1 MRSSDRWITPGVVI
15 AGLLVSG
22 VVVLG
27 LAGMLTYLADRGVD
41 PGPVLKLTG
50 QIGGGLAGVVS
61 LLLQLVNRKT
71 VTKTERNTGVLAEA
85 VFEVADKL
93 PRPVPRHAAD
103 PTTVAADYMGAAP
116 APRGS

>member
-15 AGLLVSG
+15 TGLLVAG

-27 LAGMLTYLADRGVD
+27 IAGMLTYLADRNVD

-50 QIGGGLAGVVS
+50 QVGGGLAGVLS
-61 LLLQLVNRKT
+61 LILQLVNRKS
-71 VTKTERNTGVLAEA
+71 VTKTERNTGVLADA
-85 VFEVADKL
+85 VFEVADAL
-93 PRPVPRHAAD
+93 PRPVPRHAAE
-103 PTTVAADYMGAAP
+103 PPTVAAYMGAAP